1 MERRDNCKMDMSN
14 NGSDINVGSIEE
26 DIKILENL
34 KSYLNLLVYEGKD
47 KIIYNDLCWNEK
59 TIDCINSI
67 ENILQDYTRQKQIN
81 EEHQKINGELREKVK
96 ELEKESKILE
106 FQNKQIENYAEELK
120 KYNKTV
126 SDRIVEYKKNS
137 IPKQVV
143 KDKIEELMI
152 QGNYKTFYNPN
163 GRTHF
168 LKEESDYKIEVLQ
181 ELLEGEKNNENIKS

>member
-1 MERRDNCKMDMSN
+1 MSN
-14 NGSDINVGSIEE
+14 KTSDKNVGNIEE
-26 DIKILENL
+26 DIEIL
-34 KSYLNLLVYEGKD
+34 
-47 KIIYNDLCWNEK
+47 
-59 TIDCINSI
+59 NSI
-67 ENILQDYTRQKQIN
+67 VKVNKDFLSNIENQTINQKEIKALEHLLSDYTRQKQIN

-120 KYNKTV
+120 KYNKAV

-168 LKEESDYKIEVLQ
+168 LKEESDCKIEVLQ

>member
-1 MERRDNCKMDMSN
+1 MS
-14 NGSDINVGSIEE
+14 SIEE
-26 DIKILENL
+26 DIKILESMLEEYENCSVPEIDMQVDVTFGKKQANAIKTLLGNL
-34 KSYLNLLVYEGKD
+34 EA
-47 KIIYNDLCWNEK
+47 LCDMQRSADRELK
-59 TIDCINSI
+59 
-67 ENILQDYTRQKQIN
+67 RQKQIN
-81 EEHQKINGELREKVK
+81 EEHQKLNGELREKVK

-168 LKEESDYKIEVLQ
+168 LKEESDCKIEVLQ